1 MPLHPLVK
9 EISRLTTRIVVLQM
23 RRVKIEQEIQA
34 CETYRRRVVAQLTG
48 DEQAKSAKAGP
59 DFV

>member
-34 CETYRRRVVAQLTG
+34 AEAARLRAVAQLTG
-48 DEQAKSAKAGP
+48 QSERN
-59 DFV
+59 